1 MTMTTKTGER
11 DEARESDK
19 VKMARE
25 SDEAEMARGRE
36 SERERESRSRDDVE
50 GFTKQSKESVLFQEL
65 MPSRTRLFAIHPLVV
80 MVLWILSVSGWLAV
94 EMRLYS
100 LVEDGNRYS
109 KIRIRSSRTRARDMG
124 RAKLG

>member
-11 DEARESDK
+11 DEARESDE

-50 GFTKQSKESVLFQEL
+50 GFTKQ
-65 MPSRTRLFAIHPLVV
+65 
-80 MVLWILSVSGWLAV
+80 
-94 EMRLYS
+94 Y
-100 LVEDGNRYS
+100 DC
-109 KIRIRSSRTRARDMG
+109 
-124 RAKLG
+124 AKHNA